1 MQGTRHKIFG
11 LIVMAAFPLFA
22 APVQKRDLPYYRRA
36 FFKSYQVGDMAV
48 WPSLIAEM
56 EQAKPV
62 DWVWQTEIVKA
73 LYGLV
78 GYQLGTRDKKRA
90 KVNVAKA
97 DLYLDTLLAEHPD
110 HAQLHSLA
118 GAFYGY
124 KISLSFYKA
133 PFLGPKSL
141 SHIEQAIQL
150 DPTEPMGYI
159 EKGNSLMYRPAV
171 LGADKNQALTLYRK
185 ALKLMD
191 SRKDRKEDWQ
201 QLMVCAFVL
210 KGLYETNRGDEA
222 KAFRADM
229 QKEYGTMAWV
239 EKYVGVTF
247 FD

>member
-1 MQGTRHKIFG
+1 MQGTENKIFG
-11 LIVMAAFPLFA
+11 LVVLAIFPLLA
-22 APVQKRDLPYYRRA
+22 APAQKHDLSYYRCA
-36 FFKSYQVGDMAV
+36 FFKSYQVGDVSM
-48 WPSLIAEM
+48 WPALIAEM

-62 DWVWQTEIVKA
+62 DLVWQTEIVKA

-90 KVNVAKA
+90 KVYMVKA
-97 DLYLDTLLAEHPD
+97 DLYLDTLLAEHPN

-141 SHIEQAIQL
+141 SHIEQAIRL

-159 EKGNSLMYRPAV
+159 EKGNSLMYRPAM
-171 LGADKNQALTLYRK
+171 LGGDKNQALTLYRK
-185 ALKLMD
+185 ALKLMV
-191 SRKDRKEDWQ
+191 SRKDREKDWQ
-201 QLMVCAFVL
+201 QLLLRAFIL
-210 KGLYETNRGDEA
+210 KGLYETNQSDEA
-222 KAFRADM
+222 KAFRTDM

-239 EKYVGVTF
+239 EKFVGVKF

>member
-1 MQGTRHKIFG
+1 MQGAGNKIFG
-11 LIVMAAFPLFA
+11 LIVLTVFPLLA
-22 APVQKRDLPYYRRA
+22 APAQKHDLSYYRRA
-36 FFKSYQVGDMAV
+36 FFESYQVGDMAV

-56 EQAKPV
+56 EQAQPV

-90 KVNVAKA
+90 KVYMAQA
-97 DLYLDTLLAEHPD
+97 DRYLDTLLTEHPKD
-110 HAQLHSLA
+110 AQLHSLA
-118 GAFYGY
+118 GAFCGY

-141 SHIEQAIQL
+141 SHIEQALQL

-159 EKGNSLMYRPAV
+159 EKGNSLMYRPAM
-171 LGADKNQALTLYRK
+171 LGGDKMQALTLYRK

-201 QLMVCAFVL
+201 QILVRAFIL
-210 KGLYETNRGDEA
+210 KGLYETNQRDEA
-222 KAFRADM
+222 KAFRTDM
-229 QKEYGTMAWV
+229 QKEYGTMAWA
-239 EKYVGVTF
+239 EKFVGVKF